1 MSKRQ
6 NILIDTFGRHHN
18 YLRISLTEKCNLRCT
33 YCMPES
39 GVVLSPR
46 NQIMT
51 AAEVIDIAALFVQHG
66 VTKIRLTGG
75 EPLLR
80 KDFEEIISGLSKLP
94 VELSMTTNAILVDRN
109 IEVLK
114 KSSLKTINVSLD
126 TLHPEKF
133 NTITKRD
140 QFKKAFENTQLLL
153 DEGFNVKLNVVL
165 LKGFNDNEI
174 IDFVEFTKDRA
185 ISVRFIEFMPF
196 DGNRWD
202 KSKLV
207 SYNELLNQVENKYSK
222 GVVIPL
228 PHEDN
233 FTARNFKIDTYQGSF
248 GIISSV
254 TNPFCDV
261 CNRIRLTANGKLK
274 NCLFSTSETDL
285 LTTYRAGISIEPIIQ
300 SAILKKKAV
309 RSGMTDS
316 KDFENLTNHNN
327 RSMITIGG

>member
-1 MSKRQ
+1 M
-6 NILIDTFGRHHN
+6 
-18 YLRISLTEKCNLRCT
+18 
-33 YCMPES
+33 
-39 GVVLSPR
+39 
-46 NQIMT
+46 
-51 AAEVIDIAALFVQHG
+51 
-66 VTKIRLTGG
+66 
-75 EPLLR
+75 
-80 KDFEEIISGLSKLP
+80 
-94 VELSMTTNAILVDRN
+94 
-109 IEVLK
+109 
-114 KSSLKTINVSLD
+114 
-126 TLHPEKF
+126 
-133 NTITKRD
+133 
-140 QFKKAFENTQLLL
+140 
-153 DEGFNVKLNVVL
+153 L

-207 SYNELLNQVENKYSK
+207 SYNELLSQVESK
-222 GVVIPL
+222 FSKNAVIPL

-233 FTARNFKIDTYQGSF
+233 FTARNFKIDAYQGSF

-261 CNRIRLTANGKLK
+261 CNRIRLTANGKFK

-285 LTTYRAGISIEPIIQ
+285 LSTYRAGISIEPIIQ